1 LNEKTDVKFGKG
13 TCADFNGPA
22 GAFLFFDD
30 VQLFWVFDRGKMA
43 IGVACGVIA
52 ECEPPIGVTAGV
64 PTD

>member
-52 ECEPPIGVTAGV
+52 
-64 PTD
+64 